1 MDLSS
6 NLPSTSLRQSLSI
19 VVITLNEASNLC
31 RCLTALTNVAKEI
44 IVVDGGSSDETPF
57 VASRFDVRLISTNM
71 NRGLQLAT
79 GGTFAKGEWLLF
91 LHGDTVLEED
101 WETAVVHF
109 VNNVTNKKIAGVFQ
123 YQNDIKS
130 IPGKLLEQYVAWR
143 TKLGLP
149 YGDQGLLIS
158 RETYEELGGFSKI
171 QIMEDVDFIRKIG
184 LKNIRIIPACATTSG
199 SRYSRSGI
207 LFRGMRNLLCLGLY
221 FLGVSPRVIAQIYQR
236 NSD

>member
-44 IVVDGGSSDETPF
+44 IVVAGGSSDETAF
-57 VASRFDVRLISTNM
+57 VASHFDVRLVSTNKS
-71 NRGLQLAT
+71 RGLQLAT
-79 GGTFAKGEWLLF
+79 GGTLTSGEWLLF

-101 WETAVVHF
+101 WETAVAQFINAVAS
-109 VNNVTNKKIAGVFQ
+109 KKVAGVFR
-123 YQNDIKS
+123 YQNDINS
-130 IPGKLLEQYVAWR
+130 SAGKLLEQYVAWR

-158 RETYEELGGFSKI
+158 REIYEKLGGFRKI
-171 QIMEDVDFIRKIG
+171 EIMEDVDFVCKIG
-184 LKNIRIIPACATTSG
+184 FKNIRIIPACATTSG
-199 SRYSRSGI
+199 SRYSRNGI

-221 FLGVSPRVIAQIYQR
+221 FLGVSPRVIARIYQ
-236 NSD
+236 